1 MSEPISARYDVHLS
15 LSGLPAGGAALVQ
28 ERLEA
33 ALALSISEGT
43 VAVRSVTEYRPAVVR
58 CPTEQRIVSL
68 SALYLALPAECQRA
82 EILDALAERYH
93 HELACLWRTVRD
105 DRCVRGVVEMR
116 PWRQAG
122 TQWICEF
129 LSYDRSLPAGN
140 SFNFHLQDTSQWED
154 RESGWAGHQ
163 GAIVLDTR
171 DGQVSAHH

>member
-1 MSEPISARYDVHLS
+1 MSEPVIARYDVCLS
-15 LSGLPAGGAALVQ
+15 LAGLPAGGAALVQ

-43 VAVRSVTEYRPAVVR
+43 VTVSSVTERRPTAMGY
-58 CPTEQRIVSL
+58 PTEQRIVPL
-68 SALYLALPAECQRA
+68 SDLYLALPVEFQRA
-82 EILDALAERYH
+82 EVLDALAERYH
-93 HELACLWRTVRD
+93 QELACLRRTVQD
-105 DRCVRGVVEMR
+105 DRCVEGVIEMR
-116 PWRQAG
+116 PWRRAG

-129 LSYDRSLPAGN
+129 LSYDRNIPTGN

-154 RESGWAGHQ
+154 RETGWHGHQ

>member
-1 MSEPISARYDVHLS
+1 MSESKSVRYDVHLS

-43 VAVRSVTEYRPAVVR
+43 VAVSSVTERRPAR
-58 CPTEQRIVSL
+58 MHCPTEHRIAPF
-68 SALYLALPAECQRA
+68 SALYLALPKEFQRD
-82 EILDALAERYH
+82 EILDALAARYH
-93 HELACLWRTVRD
+93 RELACLWRTAQD
-105 DRCVRGVVEMR
+105 DNCIQGVIELR
-116 PWRQAG
+116 EWRQAG

-129 LSYDRSLPAGN
+129 LSYDRSVPAGA
-140 SFNFHLQDTSQWED
+140 SFNFHLQDTSGWQN
-154 RESGWAGHQ
+154 RETGWHGHQ